1 MKNWRMLFCL
11 AALAGTLL
19 LPPNGSPCGPDFPR
33 AVFVFSTHPDK
44 PLKEYAGG
52 NLGVVLPSY
61 YRSYL
66 VVAYRY
72 FSGHPL
78 SKAERD
84 DALSY
89 WEGELSGGYEA
100 NKGPDPIK
108 EWLAARKQVLNSQS
122 QGSQVQQPK
131 IDSYFGVS
139 QPGAYYGFFNCLE
152 DSFHNA
158 ALTLKD

>member
-1 MKNWRMLFCL
+1 LV
-11 AALAGTLL
+11 ALAGTLL
-19 LPPNGSPCGPDFPR
+19 LPPNGSPCGPDFPQ
-33 AVFVFSTHPDK
+33 AVFVFQTHPDR
-44 PLKEYAGG
+44 PLKGYAGG

-84 DALSY
+84 NALSY
-89 WEGELSGGYEA
+89 WGWDMSGGDWG
-100 NKGPDPIK
+100 NHDPDPVK
-108 EWLAARKQVLNSQS
+108 EWLSARNQIL
-122 QGSQVQQPK
+122 GSHAESPQIDTYLRQTQP
-131 IDSYFGVS
+131 
-139 QPGAYYGFFNCLE
+139 AYYSFGNCLD

-158 ALTLKD
+158 ALTLKDR